1 MLKTVRT
8 ERTKINMISAN
19 LLNDII
25 GRPVKDIYGRYVG
38 CAIGTSV
45 DVSGQVRSIGV
56 DEGSGVFAE
65 YPNSNVII
73 DESSLVVIPEWKV
86 NAEKLGKEF
95 NTMKRRIDALEA
107 MVAEGAI
114 PKHVYDELS
123 KQYTG
128 LGGEYQDLHQVT
140 AQQMNERIAELDK
153 HRVVLEKFLGSIK
166 VQHRTGEIDET
177 TYQSAKDRV
186 ETLLQCDKSERDDI
200 ISTLRHLTLPN
211 QGESHAEA
219 PQIEAR

>member
-1 MLKTVRT
+1 
-8 ERTKINMISAN
+8 MISSN

-73 DESSLVVIPEWKV
+73 DESSLVVIPEWKI
-86 NAEKLGKEF
+86 NAEKLAKEF
-95 NTMKRRIDALEA
+95 STMKKRIEALEA

-123 KQYTG
+123 KQYAG
-128 LGGEYQDLHQVT
+128 SGGEYQDLYT
-140 AQQMNERIAELDK
+140 GTTKQMNDRIAELDK
-153 HRVVLEKFLGSIK
+153 HRIVLEKFLGSIK

-186 ETLLQCDKSERDDI
+186 ETLLQADKSEREDI
-200 ISTLRHLTLPN
+200 MNTLRHFTLPQN
-211 QGESHAEA
+211 ENRHEV
-219 PQIEAR
+219 PEIEAQ